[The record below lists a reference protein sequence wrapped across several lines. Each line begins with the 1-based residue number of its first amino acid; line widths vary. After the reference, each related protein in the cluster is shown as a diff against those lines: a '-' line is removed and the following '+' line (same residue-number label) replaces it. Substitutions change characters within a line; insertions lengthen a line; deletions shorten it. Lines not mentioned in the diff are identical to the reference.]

1 MLSQFPVAGVSA
13 GEAAGVSMEASMTW
27 MIMLAVLAT
36 TMLVLSML
44 GASRN
49 FRRSREGRSH
59 PGSASF
65 WLADRSAD
73 DGRGGI
79 D

>member
-1 MLSQFPVAGVSA
+1 MLSQFPIAGLSA
-13 GEAAGVSMEASMTW
+13 GDSAGVSMEATMTW

-49 FRRSREGRSH
+49 FRRSRESG
-59 PGSASF
+59 PETGTAL
-65 WLADRSAD
+65 WLPHGDS
-73 DGRGGI
+73 GHKGNQ
-79 D
+79 